1 MTKRKLQPEA
11 ESLDAINAL
20 EANWPAAL
28 VTLRPLDKLV
38 PYATNPRQHSLEQID
53 QLAASI
59 REWGWTN
66 PILVDEDGTIIAGH
80 GRVMAAKQLGL
91 AAVPTMVAKG
101 WSEAQ
106 RSAYVLADNKLTLN
120 ATWDVELL
128 RQEFTRLEGLEF
140 DLGLTGF
147 SEVEIESTLGQPLE
161 LGEDAWQGMPEYE
174 HEDQTSWH
182 KLIVHFANAEDMAR
196 FAQLVEQSLTDKTRS
211 IWYPKAEI
219 AHYIDKEYSV

>member
-1 MTKRKLQPEA
+1 
-11 ESLDAINAL
+11 
-20 EANWPAAL
+20 
-28 VTLRPLDKLV
+28 LRPLDRLV
-38 PYATNPRQHSLEQID
+38 PYATNPRQHSLEQVE

-147 SEVEIESTLGQPLE
+147 SQVEIESTLGQPLE
-161 LGEDAWQGMPEYE
+161 LGEDAWQDMPEYE

-182 KLIVHFANAEDMAR
+182 KVIVHFANAEDLAR
-196 FAQLVEQSLTDKTRS
+196 FARLVEQSLTDKTRS

-219 AHYIDKEYSV
+219 VKTADKEYSA